1 MPMLELTFA
10 SGESSLSVRR
20 FAVHEALSTFFSVSV
35 WARSPDPSLDLEAIV
50 GQKASFRVEPGYAHV
65 GGGGR
70 LWTGVVSYMEL
81 GQAETSDKGLST
93 YYLNIVPPLWLLQ
106 HRTNYRVYQHLSIP
120 QIVEKLLGEWKI

>member
-1 MPMLELTFA
+1 MPNLELSFA

-20 FAVHEALSTFFSVSV
+20 FAVHEALTTFFSVSV
-35 WARSPDPSLDLEAIV
+35 WARSPDPSLDLGSIV

-70 LWTGVVSYMEL
+70 VWSGVVSYMEL
-81 GQAETSDKGLST
+81 AQAETSDKGLST
-93 YYLNIVPPLWLLQ
+93 YCLNIVPHLWLLQ

-120 QIVEKLLGEWKI
+120 SIARKLL